1 MLIFSNLSWHNVC
14 FTNYPKTLNMK
25 KFFCLLSFL
34 LQLSAVVTAQ
44 SATEYFENAMK
55 YKQKENYTETAKLLG
70 KALEIDPQNK
80 SIKQE
85 MADVQYLRKAFFES
99 IPLYEEMLQSDSKNL
114 IILARLSEMYSMSPK
129 KMKAVEYAELA
140 LKLNPTDGYINKM
153 LARTFYEVKH
163 YPKAIAQYR
172 IAEKALPKDMDIP
185 FKLGFCCRNIN
196 NHSDAMAC
204 FERALQ
210 LDPGNGAKAYELAN
224 SCYDANYY
232 LKATE
237 YYQKAEDNKH
247 YLSKGFYDNWAMSF
261 VELKDYDKA
270 LLYYRKAKEFSPY
283 DKDIN
288 LSIAETYMKKGDFAK
303 SREVLDEMLQLNPN
317 DAEVIYSK
325 GMTYYKA
332 GNTGKAE
339 SFFNQAFS
347 IDPSMKS
354 LRYTK
359 SNF

>member
-1 MLIFSNLSWHNVC
+1 
-14 FTNYPKTLNMK
+14 MK
-25 KFFCLLSFL
+25 KFTSNLVFFLLLS
-34 LQLSAVVTAQ
+34 VVVSAQ
-44 SATEYFENAMK
+44 SAAEYFENAMK
-55 YKQKENYTETAKLLG
+55 YKQKENFTETAKLLA
-70 KALEIDPQNK
+70 KALEMDPQNK
-80 SIKQE
+80 SFKHE

-99 IPLYEEMLQSDSKNL
+99 IPLYEEILQTDSKNV
-114 IILARLSEMYSMSPK
+114 IVLARLSEMYSMSPK
-129 KMKAVEYAELA
+129 KMKAVEYAEMA
-140 LKLNPTDGYINKM
+140 LKLNPNDGYINKM

-172 IAEKALPKDMDIP
+172 IAEKALPKDLDVP

-196 NHSDAMAC
+196 NHGDAMAC

-210 LDPGNGAKAYELAN
+210 LDPTNGAKAYELAN
-224 SCYDANYY
+224 SCYDANHFVE
-232 LKATE
+232 ATE

-247 YLSKGFYDNWAMSF
+247 YLSKGFYDNWAMSC

-270 LLYYRKAKEFSPY
+270 LFYYSKAKEFSPY

-288 LSIAETYMKKGDFAK
+288 LSIAETYLKKGDFAK
-303 SREVLDEMLQLNPN
+303 SRAVLDEMLQMNPQ

-332 GNTGKAE
+332 GNTSKAE
-339 SFFNQAFS
+339 SYFNQAFH
-347 IDPSMKS
+347 IDPSLKS